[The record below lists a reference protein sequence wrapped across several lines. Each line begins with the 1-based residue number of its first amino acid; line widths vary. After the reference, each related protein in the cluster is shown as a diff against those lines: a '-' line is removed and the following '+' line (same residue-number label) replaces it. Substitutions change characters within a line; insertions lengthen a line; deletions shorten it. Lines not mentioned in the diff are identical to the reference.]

1 MEQLEARKAAFTGN
15 CVECFDED
23 IPCRYCERGKE
34 KVQREWDAREREAR
48 ERAISNYVSGAGIP
62 LRFQELTFASY
73 PSDAKAPIERF
84 VESWD
89 GRRNLL
95 LLGRYGV
102 GKTGLIAAALNALA
116 ERLYDD
122 GKRPKFISTVA
133 LTDALRSGY
142 DDGSFDRTMETY
154 RKCGLLILDD
164 LGAEKPTEWVRE
176 RIFSIIDYRYGAFLP
191 TWGTSNLTP
200 DKLAE
205 QIGERAFWRLVE
217 ECDVIEVSGVNLRE
231 RREPAKVPSR
241 PATNGKEHS
250 RVQEWV
256 PDR

>member
-1 MEQLEARKAAFTGN
+1 MER
-15 CVECFDED
+15 
-23 IPCRYCERGKE
+23 
-34 KVQREWDAREREAR
+34 AREREEERNAR
-48 ERAISNYVSGAGIP
+48 ERAIKGIVPASGIP

-73 PSDAKAPIERF
+73 PNAAKAPVERF
-84 VESWD
+84 VQSWD
-89 GRRNLL
+89 GKRNLL
-95 LLGRYGV
+95 LLGKYGC
-102 GKTGLIAAALNALA
+102 GKTGLIASALNSLA

-133 LTDALRSGY
+133 LTDALRTGY

-176 RIFSIIDYRYGAFLP
+176 RIFSIIDHRYGAFLP

-217 ECDVIEVSGVNLRE
+217 ECDVIEVNGVNLRE
-231 RREPAKVPSR
+231 RR
-241 PATNGKEHS
+241 GKA
-250 RVQEWV
+250 
-256 PDR
+256 D